1 MLGVRPT
8 SGPHGDRPG
17 HARIGGVRGNFPARA
32 SPTSVRAMMR
42 ARLAL
47 VSFCSVLSLAA
58 CDEKKDAPAKAES
71 AAEAPKA
78 EAPKVDEVKKAPPRL
93 VLYVDPSGVSVGG
106 TLVDAKREDLEAGIA
121 EALAKGPFTMPD
133 PFEVSVARQALVP
146 TVRALVAALKKHG
159 ERQVV
164 LKTATRKGDLAAL
177 PVTIETSSLKGAS
190 AAGVGKDGS
199 IAVWPAVGGGAR
211 KKSRGFAGPDLTLGG
226 ELVGK
231 AVGEGG
237 ALVYNG
243 DDMVQWGLVFDL
255 AQTRVEYK
263 NASTAAVAIAGGRY
277 EPGKKVAF

>member
-1 MLGVRPT
+1 
-8 SGPHGDRPG
+8 
-17 HARIGGVRGNFPARA
+17 
-32 SPTSVRAMMR
+32 MMR
-42 ARLAL
+42 ACLAL
-47 VSFCSVLSLAA
+47 LSFCSVLSLAA

-159 ERQVV
+159 EKHVV

-177 PVTIETSSLKGAS
+177 PVTLETSSLKGAS

-199 IAVWPAVGGGAR
+199 IAVWPVVGGGAR

-255 AQTRVEYK
+255 AMTRAEYK
-263 NASTAAVAIAGGRY
+263 NASTAAVAIASGAY